1 MKNCLD
7 ESVTWPKKKQPAKIV
22 YSDDSHNSTIQTQPR
37 RTLRSSRKNT
47 SNEAIEKEPS
57 RISLRNRTV
66 DRSSF
71 FNQSSKST
79 NPNIKDKDNQSLIK
93 HNSQNKDKKLLYK
106 QIIQDR
112 PDLPRN

>member
-1 MKNCLD
+1 MLISGSLGTYTCILLD
-7 ESVTWPKKKQPAKIV
+7 NDNKVHFT
-22 YSDDSHNSTIQTQPR
+22 R

-93 HNSQNKDKKLLYK
+93 HNNQNKDKKLLYK